1 MGVMPFYGGLIV
13 IFIFH
18 SPPVFFMQQGGGRFN
33 ATAAL
38 DPMTLPPYSKIKI
51 LQIISEKIKFLKIF
65 FNYDYI
71 CHVYYVIISL

>member
-1 MGVMPFYGGLIV
+1 
-13 IFIFH
+13 
-18 SPPVFFMQQGGGRFN
+18 MQKGGGRFN

-38 DPMTLPPYSKIKI
+38 DLMIFPPYNKIKI
-51 LQIISEKIKFLKIF
+51 LQKISEKIKFLKIF